1 MSSTEQTLRTD
12 LLNTM
17 RSMAASGLN
26 EGTAGNASVRFG
38 KGFLMTPTGIT
49 PDDLTPESMV
59 NMTFEGS
66 HRGEFRPS
74 SEWRMHGDLLKR
86 RPDINAVVHCH
97 SKYATTL
104 ACAGKSIPP
113 LHYMN
118 AVTGGGEIRI
128 APYAIFGSQQLAEHI
143 FNTLT
148 DRYACLMANHGQI
161 AIGTTLTHAL
171 SIANQVEIQSSF
183 YYGTLAI
190 GGPVLLNHSDIAA
203 VEEKFKSYG
212 QPDGSRDTT

>member
-1 MSSTEQTLRTD
+1 
-12 LLNTM
+12 M
-17 RSMAASGLN
+17 RNMAASGLN
-26 EGTAGNASVRFG
+26 EGTAGNASVRLDD
-38 KGFLMTPTGIT
+38 GFLMTPTGI
-49 PDDLTPESMV
+49 PPEELTAESMV
-59 NMTFEGS
+59 PMQFDGS
-66 HRGEFRPS
+66 HTGDYRPS
-74 SEWRMHGDLLKR
+74 SEWRMHGDLLQR
-86 RPDINAVVHCH
+86 RSDVSAVVHCH

-128 APYAIFGSQQLAEHI
+128 APYAIFGSQALADHI
-143 FNTLT
+143 FTTIT

-161 AIGTTLTHAL
+161 AIGTSLNHAL

-190 GGPVLLNHSDIAA
+190 GGPVLLSNSDIEA

-212 QPDGSRDTT
+212 QPDADKQPL

>member
-1 MSSTEQTLRTD
+1 
-12 LLNTM
+12 M
-17 RSMAASGLN
+17 RNMAASGLN
-26 EGTAGNASVRFG
+26 EGTAGNASVRLDD
-38 KGFLMTPTGIT
+38 GFLMTPTGI
-49 PDDLTPESMV
+49 PPEELTAESMV
-59 NMTFEGS
+59 PMQFDGS
-66 HRGEFRPS
+66 YTGDYRPS
-74 SEWRMHGDLLKR
+74 SEWRMHGDLLQR
-86 RPDINAVVHCH
+86 RSDVTAVVHCH

-128 APYAIFGSQQLAEHI
+128 APYAIFGSQALADHI
-143 FNTLT
+143 FATIT

-161 AIGTTLTHAL
+161 AIGTSLSHAL

-190 GGPVLLNHSDIAA
+190 GGPVLLSNSDIDA

-212 QPDGSRDTT
+212 QPDADKQPL